1 MSFSAG
7 LWWCSG
13 VSGVASVKC
22 LHRNPAAILLAVLGQ
37 VVLARVHHVR
47 MVVELEGVVPGAATA
62 AAMVVVGAVIVRRPV
77 PEEVSAGQVLAP
89 VRVAGRMLVDPVGQ
103 IPMVGQMLEGR
114 TAEGLVGVP
123 TVGLPVLAGRVV
135 QVHGAPVLDVL
146 AQHELAIHVDRV
158 VAMTEASRE
167 MIVMVMTAGLTDV
180 TMSAARRAVA
190 TVATMNDEGMT
201 VAMTTGAVTT
211 GAVMTDVLE
220 HGTSEG
226 TIQNVEAVDTEEAA
240 TPVAGDLGVL
250 RAPSGRRRLGK
261 IIVRRV
267 RSARLV
273 SHVMRPSAVR
283 PRCAHVVVDQLASA
297 NSQPNARNI
306 SISGLTRVRFEK
318 KSSKWF
324 SVPDQRERIISSLMA
339 TFVTELMLRCR
350 LLSVLP
356 NCASAC

>member
-1 MSFSAG
+1 
-7 LWWCSG
+7 
-13 VSGVASVKC
+13 
-22 LHRNPAAILLAVLGQ
+22 
-37 VVLARVHHVR
+37 VLARVHHVR

-62 AAMVVVGAVIVRRPV
+62 AAMVVVGAVIVRRPD

-89 VRVAGRMLVDPVGQ
+89 VRVAGRMLVDRVGQ

-123 TVGLPVLAGRVV
+123 TVGLPVLAGRVA
-135 QVHGAPVLDVL
+135 QVHGAPVLGVL
-146 AQHELAIHVDRV
+146 AQHGLAIHVDRV

-190 TVATMNDEGMT
+190 TVETMIDEG
-201 VAMTTGAVTT
+201 TT
-211 GAVMTDVLE
+211 GAVMTDVLG

-226 TIQNVEAVDTEEAA
+226 TIQNVEAVDTEEAV

>member
-1 MSFSAG
+1 M
-7 LWWCSG
+7 
-13 VSGVASVKC
+13 
-22 LHRNPAAILLAVLGQ
+22 
-37 VVLARVHHVR
+37 
-47 MVVELEGVVPGAATA
+47 
-62 AAMVVVGAVIVRRPV
+62 
-77 PEEVSAGQVLAP
+77 
-89 VRVAGRMLVDPVGQ
+89 
-103 IPMVGQMLEGR
+103 
-114 TAEGLVGVP
+114 
-123 TVGLPVLAGRVV
+123 
-135 QVHGAPVLDVL
+135 
-146 AQHELAIHVDRV
+146 
-158 VAMTEASRE
+158 
-167 MIVMVMTAGLTDV
+167 
-180 TMSAARRAVA
+180 
-190 TVATMNDEGMT
+190 
-201 VAMTTGAVTT
+201 
-211 GAVMTDVLE
+211 MTDVLG

-226 TIQNVEAVDTEEAA
+226 TIQNVEAVDTEEAV

-250 RAPSGRRRLGK
+250 RAPSGRKRLGK

>member
-1 MSFSAG
+1 
-7 LWWCSG
+7 
-13 VSGVASVKC
+13 
-22 LHRNPAAILLAVLGQ
+22 
-37 VVLARVHHVR
+37 
-47 MVVELEGVVPGAATA
+47 
-62 AAMVVVGAVIVRRPV
+62 
-77 PEEVSAGQVLAP
+77 
-89 VRVAGRMLVDPVGQ
+89 
-103 IPMVGQMLEGR
+103 MLEGR

-123 TVGLPVLAGRVV
+123 TVGLPVLAGRVA
-135 QVHGAPVLDVL
+135 QVHGAPVLGVL
-146 AQHELAIHVDRV
+146 AQHGLAIHVDRV

-190 TVATMNDEGMT
+190 TVETMIDEG
-201 VAMTTGAVTT
+201 TT
-211 GAVMTDVLE
+211 GAVMTDVLG

-226 TIQNVEAVDTEEAA
+226 TIQNVEAVDTEEAV

-356 NCASAC
+356 NSASAC